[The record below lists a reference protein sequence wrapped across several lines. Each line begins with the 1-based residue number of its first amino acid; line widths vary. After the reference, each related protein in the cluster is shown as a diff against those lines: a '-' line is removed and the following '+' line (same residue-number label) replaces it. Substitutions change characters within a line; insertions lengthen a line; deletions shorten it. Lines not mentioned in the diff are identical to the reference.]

1 MLPFLFI
8 LFFVLVMF
16 SDMIEIVTKAAGGC
30 EIADD
35 TYSDD
40 DPNFCEMGSID
51 NYMLM
56 YTYLVRF
63 SVAFPSTTVLS
74 WIVISYFG
82 HYSPVD
88 WHRLFLIT

>member
-8 LFFVLVMF
+8 LVFVLVMF
-16 SDMIEIVTKAAGGC
+16 SDMIEIVTKATGGC
-30 EIADD
+30 EPADD
-35 TYSDD
+35 TFSDD

-63 SVAFPSTTVLS
+63 SVPFQMH
-74 WIVISYFG
+74 VIAS
-82 HYSPVD
+82 
-88 WHRLFLIT
+88 